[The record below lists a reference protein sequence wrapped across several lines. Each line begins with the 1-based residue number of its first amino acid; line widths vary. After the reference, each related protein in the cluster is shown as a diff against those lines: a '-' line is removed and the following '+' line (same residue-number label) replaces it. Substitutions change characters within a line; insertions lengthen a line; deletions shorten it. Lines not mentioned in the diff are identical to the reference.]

1 MPTGF
6 RRIASRMLLALVAAL
21 VVVAANSHPGHD
33 DALTKVQAI
42 AISKASVRRLVAG
55 GDLIDGEA
63 LPESWLEI
71 DGHPR
76 CEATPIYYLVSLDNF
91 AEAKTLHVLLDH
103 SGRFRRARFD
113 KNFAELI
120 FSSFPVFKCER

>member
-1 MPTGF
+1 MPNGF
-6 RRIASRMLLALVAAL
+6 RRQAVRLLLLFMSALA
-21 VVVAANSHPGHD
+21 VVAVSAHPGHD
-33 DALTKVQAI
+33 DALTKIQAI
-42 AISKASVRRLVAG
+42 AISKAAVRRLVAN

-63 LPESWLEI
+63 LPESWLET
-71 DGHPR
+71 DGYPR

-91 AEAKTLHVLLDH
+91 AEAKTLYVLLDH